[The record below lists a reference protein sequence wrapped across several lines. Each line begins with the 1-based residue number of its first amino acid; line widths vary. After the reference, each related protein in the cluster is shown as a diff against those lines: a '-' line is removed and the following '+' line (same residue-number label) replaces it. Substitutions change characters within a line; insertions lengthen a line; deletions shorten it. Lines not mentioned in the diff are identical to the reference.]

1 MESSIAKLGEAMA
14 GVDASYMLARP
25 KQLEPNE
32 RGIGVYWL
40 PPEPV
45 VDENIKETLLSE
57 VAGSIDP

>member
-1 MESSIAKLGEAMA
+1 MA
-14 GVDASYMLARP
+14 GVDAAYMLARP

-32 RGIGVYWL
+32 RGIVVYWL

-45 VDENIKETLLSE
+45 VDENVKETLLSE

>member
-1 MESSIAKLGEAMA
+1 MA

-32 RGIGVYWL
+32 RGIGVYWV

-45 VDENIKETLLSE
+45 VDENVKETLLSE

>member
-1 MESSIAKLGEAMA
+1 MA

-25 KQLEPNE
+25 KQIEPNE

-40 PPEPV
+40 PLEVFPEPV
-45 VDENIKETLLSE
+45 VNENVKETLLSE